1 MKMLRKGFAAAAI
14 FLPAIALAQTAPS
27 GLQFEVASVRPAP
40 PLDQSVK
47 IGVHTDGSQVRFDYL
62 SLRDCIRIAWQVKD
76 FQVVGPDWIAT
87 DRYIINAKVPAGGA
101 NQDQRAEML
110 RNLLLDRFKIT
121 FHKEKKE
128 FQVYGLELAKGGL
141 KMKETEPDG
150 TENAPPANGANVNA
164 QGSAAGVFVNLGGG
178 AYFTFADNKL
188 VGHKLDMTRISDTL
202 ASYMDK
208 PVVNLT
214 GLDDTKHYDFSFDIT
229 PDDYRVMLVRSA
241 IRAGVN
247 LPPEALRLADGPID
261 SLYSAMDAVGLK
273 MNPQK
278 APIDVIVVDKA
289 DKNPT
294 EN

>member
-1 MKMLRKGFAAAAI
+1 MKMLRNGFAAAAL

-27 GLQFEVASVRPAP
+27 GLQFEVASIRPAP
-40 PLDQSVK
+40 PMDQSVK

-62 SLRDCIRIAWQVKD
+62 SLRDCMRIAWQVKD
-76 FQVVGPDWIAT
+76 YQVVGPDWIAS
-87 DRYIINAKVPAGGA
+87 DRFIISAKVPAGGS
-101 NQDQRAEML
+101 NTDQRAEML
-110 RNLLLDRFKIT
+110 RNLLLDRFKLTI
-121 FHKEKKE
+121 HKEKKE

-141 KMKETEPDG
+141 KMKESAPDG
-150 TENAPPANGANVNA
+150 NQSAPPSNGASVNA
-164 QGSAAGVFVNLGGG
+164 QGSAAGVFVDLGGG
-178 AYFTFADNKL
+178 SYFTFADNKL

-202 ASYMDK
+202 AQYMDK

-214 GLDDTKHYDFSFDIT
+214 GLDDTKFYDFSFDINA
-229 PDDYRVMLVRSA
+229 DDYRVMLIRSA
-241 IRAGVN
+241 IRAGVT

-261 SLYSAMDAVGLK
+261 SLYSAMDAAGLK

-278 APIDVIVVDKA
+278 APIDVIVVDKV